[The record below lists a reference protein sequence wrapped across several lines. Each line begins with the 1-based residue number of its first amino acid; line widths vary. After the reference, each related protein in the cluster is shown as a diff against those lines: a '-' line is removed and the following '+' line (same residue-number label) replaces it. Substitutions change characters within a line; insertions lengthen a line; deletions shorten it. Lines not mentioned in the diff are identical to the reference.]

1 MTVTFVQVPFAAMYL
16 QLVIIVP
23 CVGSSH
29 SDILSGRYTSS
40 VCDVP
45 SLLGLVRII
54 FTICAGSARAART
67 NILP

>member
-29 SDILSGRYTSS
+29 SDRLLSVNVVFMYEYLGSVVRSTSS
-40 VCDVP
+40 VL
-45 SLLGLVRII
+45 SSR
-54 FTICAGSARAART
+54 
-67 NILP
+67 